1 MPNSDLPNRC
11 LAFAASELVKVSSDA
26 TIPSSQPVKKLS

>member
-1 MPNSDLPNRC
+1 MPNSDLPNRS

-26 TIPSSQPVKKLS
+26 TILFSQPVKKLS